1 MILFDII
8 EWRLLVVI
16 EFDPNPFTYSRPVG
30 AEDVI
35 DRDKETKA
43 LVQLADAGHLVRI
56 SAPRRYGKTSLMA
69 KVFDVAQR
77 EAEMETILVDLYRV
91 ESLADV
97 AIRIERAYAR
107 QLRSGIRA
115 KVAKLLEGT
124 GLGLSLG
131 PVGVSVQLANRS
143 VDQALPLIHALLDLP
158 RSAMEGTHRRALIVF
173 DEFQDVLAVDG
184 FDGVLRSHIQH
195 HGDIATYFFTG
206 SEPSLLRQLFEDR
219 RRPLFEQAQ
228 PFVLDRLR
236 DDDIASFVI
245 ERFDQTGRDTGGH
258 AGNLAQAAEGHPQR
272 AMLLANQL
280 WERTPRGGTAGIDD
294 WLGAVAAAREQV
306 APQFEAIWSRLT
318 VNERK
323 VLRAVAEFGSPT
335 VVKAQNNLGL
345 KPGTAQAAADRL
357 VDAGEL
363 RRIDSKLSFVDP
375 FMRAWVL
382 EGTGTASHDDATA
395 SE

>member
-1 MILFDII
+1 M
-8 EWRLLVVI
+8 EERVVI

-35 DRDKETKA
+35 DRDQETKA
-43 LVQLADAGHLVRI
+43 LLQLADAGHLVRI

-69 KVFDVAQR
+69 KVFDAARR
-77 EAEMETILVDLYRV
+77 EAELETVLVDLYRV
-91 ESLADV
+91 ESLADI

-107 QLRSGIRA
+107 HLRSGIRA

-131 PVGVSVQLANRS
+131 PVGVSMQLANRS
-143 VDQALPLIHALLDLP
+143 IDQALPLVHALLDLP
-158 RSAMEGTHRRALIVF
+158 RTAMEGTHRRALIVF
-173 DEFQDVLAVDG
+173 DEFQDVLSVDG
-184 FDGVLRSHIQH
+184 FDGLLRSHIQH
-195 HGDIATYFFTG
+195 HADVATYFFMG
-206 SEPSLLRQLFEDR
+206 SEPSLLRQIFEDR

-228 PFVLDRLR
+228 PFSLDRLQ
-236 DDDIASFVI
+236 DSDIASFVM
-245 ERFDQTGRDTGGH
+245 ERFDQTNRDSGGF
-258 AGNLAQAAEGHPQR
+258 AAQVAQTAEGHPQR
-272 AMLLANQL
+272 AMLLANLL
-280 WERTPRGGTAGIDD
+280 WEGTPRGATASVDT
-294 WLGAVAAAREQV
+294 WLVALRVAREQV

-335 VVKAQNNLGL
+335 IVRAQQDLNL

-363 RRIDSKLSFVDP
+363 RRSDSKLTFVDP
-375 FMRAWVL
+375 FMRTWVL
-382 EGTGTASHDDATA
+382 EATA
-395 SE
+395 GSATEHSNVDGN